1 MRKGRNILFVADV
14 SISNVIGG
22 AERVLYEQTKRLA
35 AKGHN
40 VHIITRKMPVHQSCR
55 GEADGVIEW
64 RYEACPARQF
74 QFIRQTLQGCRR
86 LFETLHLTH
95 SFDVIN
101 FHQPF
106 SAYAISRSELCLPVK
121 KMYTCHSLSFE
132 EFISRRGKPVG
143 VRQYLSHWLNVTIR
157 KYIERRALQV
167 SDTVTVLSDYTRKKL
182 IETHSLSPEMIRVIP
197 GGVDLDKFRPTTDK
211 NADRKCLGLPQDRIL
226 LLTVRNLVPRM
237 GLENLLRAFK
247 NVRDSEPR
255 VCLVIGGQG
264 SLLGKLKILSE
275 DLHISRDVIF
285 AGFIPEAQLPCYYG
299 ASDFFIL
306 PTIEL
311 EGFGLITLEALAS
324 GIPVLGT
331 PIGGTLEIL
340 NRFDS
345 KYLFH
350 DTSPE
355 AMADLIIHYC
365 RLIREKPEEWTE
377 ISPLCRKFVED
388 HYSWDLNIERLEALF

>member
-1 MRKGRNILFVADV
+1 MADV
-14 SISNVIGG
+14 SISDVIGG
-22 AERVLYEQTKRLA
+22 AERVLYEQATRLA
-35 AKGHN
+35 AKGHH
-40 VHIITRKMPVHQSCR
+40 VHIITRKTSVHQSCR
-55 GEADGVIEW
+55 GEIDGVIEW
-64 RYEACPARQF
+64 RYEASPARQL
-74 QFIRQTLQGCRR
+74 QFIRQTMRGCRR
-86 LFETLHLTH
+86 LFEKLHEIY

-106 SAYAISRSELCLPVK
+106 SAYAVSRSHACMPVK
-121 KMYTCHSLSFE
+121 KIYTCHSLSFE
-132 EFISRRGKPVG
+132 EFISRRGTPVG
-143 VRQYLSHWLNVTIR
+143 VRQYLSNWLNVSIR
-157 KYIERRALQV
+157 KYIERKALQI
-167 SDTVTVLSDYTRKKL
+167 SDIVIVLSDYTRRKL

-247 NVRDSEPR
+247 NVRDSEPKAF
-255 VCLVIGGQG
+255 LVIGGQG
-264 SLLGKLKILSE
+264 PLLGSLQILCQKLGIEK
-275 DLHISRDVIF
+275 DVLY
-285 AGFIPEAQLPCYYG
+285 AGFVPEAQLPRYYG

-331 PIGGTLEIL
+331 PVGGTLEIL

-345 KYLFH
+345 KYLFR
-350 DTSPE
+350 DTSPA
-355 AMADLIIHYC
+355 AMAELITHYC
-365 RLIREKPEEWTE
+365 RLVQEKPEEWKKM
-377 ISPLCRKFVED
+377 SPLCRKFVED
-388 HYSWDLNIERLEALF
+388 YYSWDVNIELLEALL